1 MRLISRE
8 VHTMDEKKQN
18 DQIQLF
24 ENQKIRTAWDAEQEE
39 WFFSVVDVV
48 GALTDQPTPRGA
60 STYWAVLKKRLKEE
74 GADQLLTNCKQLK
87 MTAADG
93 KKRLTDVADTEQ
105 LLRIIQSIPS
115 PKAEPFKLWLAQV
128 GRERIEETI
137 DPEQA
142 IDRALETYLKKGYSE
157 EWVHQRLLAIRI
169 RNELT
174 DEWQKRGVEKGR
186 EYAILTDEISRAWSG
201 MTTRQYKRLKGLKK
215 ENLRDN
221 MSDLELVL
229 NMLAEASTTSISR
242 SEQPEGLEENRKVA
256 RRGGRIAG
264 NARRELEQ
272 ETGRPVVTAENAQTL
287 QQLVTGVVEDA
298 AELAEGTEKTLCEV
312 DGISEEGQK

>member
-1 MRLISRE
+1 MN
-8 VHTMDEKKQN
+8 N
-18 DQIQLF
+18 DAIQLF
-24 ENQKIRTAWDAEQEE
+24 EDQPIRSAWDAEREE
-39 WFFSVVDVV
+39 WYFSVVDVV
-48 GALTDQPTPRGA
+48 GVLTDQKDQRGA
-60 STYWAVLKKRLKEE
+60 SNYWAKLKQRLKAE
-74 GADQLLTNCKQLK
+74 GADELLTNCQQLK
-87 MTAADG
+87 LKSKDG
-93 KKRLTDVADTEQ
+93 KRRLTDVADTEQ

-174 DEWQKRGVEKGR
+174 DEWQKRGVQKGK
-186 EYAILTDEISRAWSG
+186 EYAILTDEISKAWSG
-201 MTTRQYKRLKGLKK
+201 MTTRQYKQLKGLKK

-229 NMLAEASTTSISR
+229 NMLAEASTTGISQA
-242 SEQPEGLEENRKVA
+242 EKPEGMAENLAVA
-256 RRGGRIAG
+256 QRGGRVAG
-264 NARRELEQ
+264 HARKELER
-272 ETGRPVVTAENAQTL
+272 EMGRPVISAENAKTMK
-287 QQLVTGVVEDA
+287 LVTDIIEDA
-298 AELAEGTEKTLCEV
+298 AKLPGKTEDEK
-312 DGISEEGQK
+312 